1 MAPVDVEIV
10 ARWDQAQGLRH
21 VPLLVLEPLE
31 AFLDRHGI
39 GSGALRVSRVGE
51 GQSNVTFLVERDE
64 VRLVLRRPP
73 RPPLPPSAHDV
84 LREARLKVALRARG
98 VPVPEVI
105 ATCADPE
112 VIGAPFYV
120 MPFVDGAIVTTALPP
135 AYATAEERRGLAFA
149 VVDALV
155 TVHRVDWEAAGLGGR
170 AAPDTYL
177 ERQIKRFAG
186 LWEVNANR
194 DLPAVERLARR
205 LEELRPSSGPSSVV
219 HGDYRLGNLIVT
231 PAPPAAVEA
240 VLDWELS
247 TVGDPL
253 ADLGYLL
260 ATWVEA
266 DTAETPLTV
275 SEVTRLPGFPSRAEL
290 AAAYAEQTGSDVS
303 GIAWYEALALWK
315 AAVFCEAIYGRHVRG
330 ERGADD
336 PFGASL
342 ERGVPALLEASE
354 HAMLRLR

>member
-1 MAPVDVEIV
+1 M
-10 ARWDQAQGLRH
+10 
-21 VPLLVLEPLE
+21 PLLVLEPLE
-31 AFLDRHGI
+31 AFLDGQGI
-39 GSGALRVSRVGE
+39 GSGALRVSRLGE
-51 GQSNVTFLVERDE
+51 GQSNVTFLVQRDD

-84 LREARLKVALRARG
+84 LREARLKVALRGYG

-105 ATCADPE
+105 ATCDDPQ

-120 MPFVDGAIVTTALPP
+120 MSFVDGAIVTTMLPP
-135 AYATAEERRGLAFA
+135 AYATEEERRGLALA

-155 TVHRVDWEAAGLGGR
+155 AIHRVDWEAAGLGGR
-170 AAPDTYL
+170 AAPGTYL

-205 LEELRPSSGPSSVV
+205 LEALRPRSGSPRVV

-240 VLDWELS
+240 VLDWELA

-253 ADLGYLL
+253 ADLGYLI
-260 ATWVEA
+260 ATWVEPQ
-266 DTAETPLTV
+266 TPETPLTL

-290 AAAYAEQTGSDVS
+290 AAAYAERTGSDVS
-303 GIAWYEALALWK
+303 GIAWYEALAFWK

-330 ERGADD
+330 ERGTDD

-342 ERGVPALLEASE
+342 ERGVPALLEAAEKALSR
-354 HAMLRLR
+354 AG